1 MKFVNISENGTN
13 RRAEN
18 VLLNNLAEVVRPW
31 FKDYVE
37 DRSVRIALRKL
48 DVESQREWAL
58 KYLGIELQEVA

>member
-1 MKFVNISENGTN
+1 MKLVNIIENGTN

-18 VLLNNLAEVVRPW
+18 VLATNLAEVVRPW

-37 DRSVRIALRKL
+37 DRCVRVALRKL
-48 DVESQREWAL
+48 DVDSQREWAL